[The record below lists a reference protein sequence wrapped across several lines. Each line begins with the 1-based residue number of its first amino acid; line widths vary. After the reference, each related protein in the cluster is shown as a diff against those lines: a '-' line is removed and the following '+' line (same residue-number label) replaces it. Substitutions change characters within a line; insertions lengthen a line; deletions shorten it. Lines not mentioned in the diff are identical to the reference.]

1 MYTMHEGTY
10 WPTFKSVFDEYQPK
24 TIVEIGTYYG
34 GLSYRFAEL
43 LEGKGHVYGV
53 QTIDEDKIIHVP
65 NSNRG
70 DYSTGEAEG
79 SIDPRL
85 KKHDWKRA
93 VKRYFPEQYHGHY
106 DFNLT
111 IETFR
116 GLPNATL
123 ILDTSPF
130 GYPWKQ
136 GYDLCILDIT
146 TEIEENQ
153 RQVDYWI
160 KYGNAGAVLMVGAWT
175 HQADFLDLARSRY
188 GFLTTD
194 IKLKGTEHVLLC
206 L

>member
-10 WPTFKSVFDEYQPK
+10 WPVFKEVFDEYQPK

-34 GLSYRFAEL
+34 GLSYRFHEL
-43 LEGKGHVYGV
+43 LAGTGHVYGV

-65 NSNRG
+65 DSNRG
-70 DYSTGEAEG
+70 DYSKGAAEG

-116 GLPNATL
+116 GMPNATL

-130 GYPWKQ
+130 AYPWRI

-153 RQVDYWI
+153 KQVDYWI
-160 KYGNAGAVLMVGAWT
+160 KYPNPGAVLMVGAWN
-175 HQADFLDLARSRY
+175 HQADFYELAMARY
-188 GFLTTD
+188 GFLANE
-194 IKLKGTEHVLLC
+194 IKMKGKEHVLLC